1 MKKISEMHIGFIGFG
16 HMAQVIFS
24 AIDRA
29 RLIPRSQVSFTRR
42 DPQKM
47 RENEKTFGITST
59 SLETLI
65 EKSDL
70 IILGVRPAQ
79 AKQVLEQ
86 LKGIDPA
93 KMVVSVLAG
102 VKLAVY
108 RKYLKN
114 PLLRVMPNI
123 ASEVGMGMS
132 TFTYSGKPSED
143 FRSVT
148 HLLFSCMGEVIEVP
162 EEMMD
167 ISVGISGSGPG
178 FVFRLIEA
186 AARVGEKKG
195 IPYPDAL
202 KMAAQ
207 TFMGAGKLV
216 LKKGNIENLLIQIAT
231 PNGTTEAGLR
241 KMTELKI
248 DEHYQA
254 VVEASAKRSHEL
266 SEEFQ

>member
-1 MKKISEMHIGFIGFG
+1 MKLSEMHIGFIGFG
-16 HMAQVIFS
+16 HMAKVIFD
-24 AIDRA
+24 ALDRA
-29 RLIPRSQVSFTRR
+29 KLIPRSQVSFIQR

-47 RENEKTFGITST
+47 RENEKTYGITST
-59 SLETLI
+59 SMETLVK
-65 EKSDL
+65 KSDL

-79 AKQVLEQ
+79 AKMVLEQ
-86 LKGIDPA
+86 LRGLDPS
-93 KMVVSVLAG
+93 KMFVTVLAG
-102 VKLAVY
+102 VKMSFY

-114 PLLRVMPNI
+114 PILRVMPNI

-132 TFTYSGKPSED
+132 TFSYSGKPSED
-143 FRSVT
+143 FRSIT

-186 AARVGEKKG
+186 VAREGEKKG

-216 LKKGNIENLLIQIAT
+216 LKKGNVQNLLIQIAT
-231 PNGTTEAGLR
+231 PNGTTEAGLK

-254 VVEASAKRSHEL
+254 VVNASTKRSHEL